1 MDELDISNLS
11 RYENDERKPSVN
23 TVIVLANFYN
33 VSIHWLLT
41 GEEDHLWREHVPGLG
56 KRIKFLRESKGLSV
70 QELEKALNIFDL
82 DKFES
87 ENWTPG
93 MVVISKLANYFD
105 VSVDWLLT
113 GEGEASKN
121 MPRAFSDNFKHDDK
135 RHLDYSDKIGKKIK
149 HLRTEEL
156 KLSLEEFA
164 EAIKVSVQ
172 ELENYESGE
181 KIIPSYIIY
190 RIISTF
196 NVYPQFLLDPDEP
209 VVFEYKVLE
218 DEDEKER
225 LKNKLK
231 HSLAIGKKILQVRMN
246 QQLMD
251 KKEFAQAIDISEED
265 LEKYESGTMVI
276 PAYVLHRISQV
287 FDINPSYLLDPEE
300 KTMER
305 IKVQETG
312 DLTEFESGFLHF
324 LKKLPEDEKEE
335 ISQIL
340 MMKYKK
346 LSKKGRLLT
355 SDNGEDE
362 QAAAKELA

>member
-1 MDELDISNLS
+1 MVLNLNIYVSNENYFKEVNIMNGNLSHVGERIAKKLDENGMIQADACRITGISKNAMSNYINGKRVPTPEILIKLSNLL
-11 RYENDERKPSVN
+11 D
-23 TVIVLANFYN
+23 
-33 VSIHWLLT
+33 VSI
-41 GEEDHLWREHVPGLG
+41 
-56 KRIKFLRESKGLSV
+56 
-70 QELEKALNIFDL
+70 
-82 DKFES
+82 
-87 ENWTPG
+87 
-93 MVVISKLANYFD
+93 
-105 VSVDWLLT
+105 DWLLT
-113 GEGEASKN
+113 GKEKEPKDLPFASGQKLKSSL
-121 MPRAFSDNFKHDDK
+121 R
-135 RHLDYSDKIGKKIK
+135 RYLEYSMKISEKIK

-164 EAIKVSVQ
+164 EAIEVSVQ
-172 ELENYESGE
+172 ELEDYESGE

-190 RIISTF
+190 RIISAF

-225 LKNKLK
+225 LKKKLQ

-265 LEKYESGTMVI
+265 LEKYESGTMII
-276 PAYVLHRISQV
+276 PAYVLHRISQE

-305 IKVQETG
+305 IEAQEAG

>member
-1 MDELDISNLS
+1 M
-11 RYENDERKPSVN
+11 
-23 TVIVLANFYN
+23 
-33 VSIHWLLT
+33 
-41 GEEDHLWREHVPGLG
+41 
-56 KRIKFLRESKGLSV
+56 
-70 QELEKALNIFDL
+70 
-82 DKFES
+82 
-87 ENWTPG
+87 
-93 MVVISKLANYFD
+93 
-105 VSVDWLLT
+105 
-113 GEGEASKN
+113 
-121 MPRAFSDNFKHDDK
+121 
-135 RHLDYSDKIGKKIK
+135 
-149 HLRTEEL
+149 
-156 KLSLEEFA
+156 KLSSEEFA
-164 EAIKVSVQ
+164 EAIEVSVQ
-172 ELENYESGE
+172 ELEDYESGE
-181 KIIPSYIIY
+181 KIIPSYIVH
-190 RIISTF
+190 RIISAF

-209 VVFEYKVLE
+209 VVFDYKVLP
-218 DEDEKER
+218 DENDKE
-225 LKNKLK
+225 LKNKLQY
-231 HSLAIGKKILQVRMN
+231 SLSIGKKIFQVRMN

-305 IKVQETG
+305 IKAQETG